1 MEADTAANDQAVRKL
16 TEKEIVAA
24 LTHNGYDEAT
34 ASARVPLIVKFI
46 ETVSLEQRLTTHP
59 SPSPRQ
65 IEFLTGDNTCTIDN
79 ADIVTFEIAHP
90 PKTEWLG
97 GTWMDTAPLTYLAR
111 VCEIG
116 HRLLGENW
124 IAPFKKRLSNRV
136 DFLNVLNE
144 VWRLGCWGNIA
155 NVTPSPKS
163 EISGDN
169 DWLLALEDGFSI
181 RLQVKR
187 RRNDLVRIIHPTRA
201 PYGLF
206 DKVSRRFSRSGDN
219 QINVGAITIYAG
231 ITDAVL
237 RAIDDFFISDQSSH
251 VDAVVLWCP
260 FNPPYFPDL
269 PAFFIRDRKSQGRLK
284 RAFLLDPL
292 DGLYQTHT
300 IFPIS
305 MADATRGAF
314 SDSA

>member
-1 MEADTAANDQAVRKL
+1 METDTATNKPTVRKL
-16 TEKEIVAA
+16 TEKEIIGA
-24 LTHNGYDEAT
+24 LTHNGYDEET
-34 ASARVPLIVKFI
+34 ASARTPLILKFI
-46 ETVSLEQRLTTHP
+46 ETTGLEQRLTTHP

-65 IEFLTGDNTCTIDN
+65 IEFLTGDTTCTIDN
-79 ADIVTFEIAHP
+79 ADVVTFEIAHP

-111 VCEIG
+111 ICEIG

-124 IAPFKKRLSNRV
+124 MEPFKARLTNRV

-144 VWRLGCWGNIA
+144 VWWLGCWANIA
-155 NVTPSPKS
+155 KVTPSPKA
-163 EISGDN
+163 EVGGDN
-169 DWLLALEDGFSI
+169 DWFLALEDGFSI

-206 DKVSRRFSRSGDN
+206 DKVSKRFSRSSDN

-237 RAIDDFFISDQSSH
+237 RAIDDFFISDQSAH
-251 VDAVVLWCP
+251 VDAIALWCP
-260 FNPPYFPDL
+260 FNPSCVPDL

-284 RAFLLDPL
+284 RAFSLDPL
-292 DGLYQTHT
+292 DRLYQTHT

-305 MADATRGAF
+305 MADATRGAC
-314 SDSA
+314 SDNA